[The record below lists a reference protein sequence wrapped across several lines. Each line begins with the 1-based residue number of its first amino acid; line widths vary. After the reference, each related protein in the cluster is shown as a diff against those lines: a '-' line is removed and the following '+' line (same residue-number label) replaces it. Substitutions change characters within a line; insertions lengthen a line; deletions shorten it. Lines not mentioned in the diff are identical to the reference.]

1 MDWET
6 PLKIIHETKNE
17 IFYLREPEL
26 EIIERLQSRFEIT
39 ELTAK
44 IIANRGVTTEA
55 EATYFLNPLLKNL
68 PDPFLF
74 QDMKKA
80 VERLYSA
87 ITRKESILVYGDYD
101 VDGITSTTLFLTFFE
116 SIALPIRF
124 HIPDRFSDGYGLNE
138 DRLLALYS
146 ESPFHLLI
154 TVDCGITGD
163 TAITRLKEMGVDTI
177 VTDHHR
183 AETRPENAVAV
194 LNPSVKGCSFPFKD
208 LAGVGVVFFLL
219 IALRAFLR
227 EKGFWESERLTE
239 PDLRKFLD
247 IVCIGTIADMVPLL
261 GVNRTLV
268 SYGLKILTH
277 SENLGLKS
285 FLESLKLSRDAISPW
300 EISFQ
305 IAPRFN
311 ATGRMENGSTGVSLL
326 MAKDGNMARLI
337 STKMESLNRKRHSIE
352 ELMLEDMRE
361 KIEANAGYMTPFAI
375 VLWSSEWHEGI
386 IGIVA
391 SKLVDIY
398 ARPVALISLRESY
411 GKGSIRGI
419 PGIDI
424 FKVLQ
429 DCKPWLISYGGHSMA
444 GGIKIEE
451 SSLTQFAKEFSKS
464 IEKQN
469 GGRLPK
475 KEWFMD
481 EIISSTDIFD
491 RFFSELPKLEPFGLG
506 NPPPL
511 FGFFDFEVLSK
522 RLIRD
527 KHIRFVIRPQTG
539 KPIQAIAFNAAEHWN
554 RFESASGIVGVPTIN
569 YWKGNVTP
577 QINVRK
583 FLYFNDDSI

>member
-1 MDWET
+1 
-6 PLKIIHETKNE
+6 
-17 IFYLREPEL
+17 
-26 EIIERLQSRFEIT
+26 
-39 ELTAK
+39 
-44 IIANRGVTTEA
+44 
-55 EATYFLNPLLKNL
+55 
-68 PDPFLF
+68 
-74 QDMKKA
+74 MKKA

-101 VDGITSTTLFLTFFE
+101 VDGITSTTL
-116 SIALPIRF
+116 F

-239 PDLRKFLD
+239 PDLRKF
-247 IVCIGTIADMVPLL
+247 
-261 GVNRTLV
+261 
-268 SYGLKILTH
+268 
-277 SENLGLKS
+277 
-285 FLESLKLSRDAISPW
+285 ISPW